1 MLSETTRTCRG
12 VNVKWFYLLLY
23 SMATKNHF
31 AFTHQY
37 FLLYGV
43 TNNMCLHWFVL
54 GAFCSKLQRN
64 EINGRKWHCA
74 NASLLRREC
83 FYYSLDLHNW
93 CHSLNFLNFVY
104 ILIHLLI
111 NVQRVHCLYQEV
123 KKSHI
128 RWSRAKTLF
137 HIYKEVASINE
148 SVRMNIA
155 DVWPYCVVSC
165 YKVTFLID
173 WLRHI
178 VYTIDQGSIRLFLAS
193 WWCVF
198 WPLLCSKYM
207 YYSADRSSNNMF
219 VVMVSSPVLLY
230 KIFYPAMYWQVS
242 SYQQKREYSHKP
254 QLEDR
259 HNINVSLTRR
269 YTTCWNI
276 DI

>member
-1 MLSETTRTCRG
+1 MEVNSVWMRFTCNVWTVTVMFPRDAVEMLSETTRTCRG

-23 SMATKNHF
+23 SMATKNYF

-43 TNNMCLHWFVL
+43 TNNMCLHWFVP

-111 NVQRVHCLYQEV
+111 NVQRVHWLYQEV

-128 RWSRAKTLF
+128 RWAGPKHYF
-137 HIYKEVASINE
+137 IYTEK
-148 SVRMNIA
+148 
-155 DVWPYCVVSC
+155 
-165 YKVTFLID
+165 
-173 WLRHI
+173 
-178 VYTIDQGSIRLFLAS
+178 
-193 WWCVF
+193 
-198 WPLLCSKYM
+198 
-207 YYSADRSSNNMF
+207 
-219 VVMVSSPVLLY
+219 
-230 KIFYPAMYWQVS
+230 
-242 SYQQKREYSHKP
+242 
-254 QLEDR
+254 
-259 HNINVSLTRR
+259 
-269 YTTCWNI
+269 
-276 DI
+276 